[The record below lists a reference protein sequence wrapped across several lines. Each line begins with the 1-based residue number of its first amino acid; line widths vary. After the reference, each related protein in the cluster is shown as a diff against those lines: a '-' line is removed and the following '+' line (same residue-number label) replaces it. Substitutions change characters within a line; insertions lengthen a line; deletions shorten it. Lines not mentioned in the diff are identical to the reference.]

1 MVLFSTLWKTLA
13 LLPTAGLVSADPAAE
28 EGYLGVA
35 AEQRMMSP
43 PNEEMN
49 RVHEELVRARI
60 IPTVIDDF
68 IPILELT
75 VAWKHLRAN
84 LGNILHPPYLQV
96 APSIHLDH
104 AGAKVP
110 SDIMTDSS
118 MTYVIVMTDPDA
130 PSRQDP
136 KWSEF
141 CHWIRASYL
150 ALDSVTGRRRKDLV
164 EYTPPAP
171 PAGTGLHRYVFL
183 AFVPANGTR
192 KRLHLTTPSAR
203 VRWGSD
209 TERTGVRDWANVNGL
224 VPFAANFIYAENK
237 RQ

>member
-1 MVLFSTLWKTLA
+1 MYSPILGLSTNF
-13 LLPTAGLVSADPAAE
+13 E
-28 EGYLGVA
+28 
-35 AEQRMMSP
+35 R
-43 PNEEMN
+43 
-49 RVHEELVRARI
+49 LVRARI

-68 IPILELT
+68 IPILELK
-75 VAWKHLRAN
+75 VAWKHLRAD

-96 APSIHLDH
+96 APSVHLDH
-104 AGAKVP
+104 VGAKVP

-150 ALDSVTGRRRKDLV
+150 AFDSVTGRRRKDLV

-171 PAGTGLHRYVFL
+171 PAGTGPHRYVFL
-183 AFVPANGTR
+183 AFIPANGTR

-224 VPFAANFIYAENK
+224 VPFGE
-237 RQ
+237 

>member
-1 MVLFSTLWKTLA
+1 
-13 LLPTAGLVSADPAAE
+13 
-28 EGYLGVA
+28 
-35 AEQRMMSP
+35 
-43 PNEEMN
+43 
-49 RVHEELVRARI
+49 
-60 IPTVIDDF
+60 
-68 IPILELT
+68 
-75 VAWKHLRAN
+75 
-84 LGNILHPPYLQV
+84 
-96 APSIHLDH
+96 
-104 AGAKVP
+104 
-110 SDIMTDSS
+110 MTDSS

-141 CHWIRASYL
+141 CHWIRASYP
-150 ALDSVTGRRRKDLV
+150 ALDSVTRRRRKDLV

-171 PAGTGLHRYVFL
+171 PAGTGPHRYVFL
-183 AFVPANGTR
+183 AFIPANGTR